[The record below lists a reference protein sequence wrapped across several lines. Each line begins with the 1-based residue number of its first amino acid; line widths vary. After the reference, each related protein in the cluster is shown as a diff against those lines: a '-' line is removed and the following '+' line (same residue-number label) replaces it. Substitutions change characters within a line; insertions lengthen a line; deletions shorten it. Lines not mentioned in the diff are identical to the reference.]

1 MKGHLVRKITEIVR
15 IQEGSQWVEKL
26 GDAVFSSLMYRGQ
39 SPPVKRKKPCFFRHN
54 SGGVLLSHRA
64 TPAVPLALIGLTSEF
79 GMGSGVTLPTLPPN
93 P

>member
-39 SPPVKRKKPCFFRHN
+39 SPPVKRKKPCFFRN
-54 SGGVLLSHRA
+54 RA
-64 TPAVPLALIGLTSEF
+64 S
-79 GMGSGVTLPTLPPN
+79 
-93 P
+93 